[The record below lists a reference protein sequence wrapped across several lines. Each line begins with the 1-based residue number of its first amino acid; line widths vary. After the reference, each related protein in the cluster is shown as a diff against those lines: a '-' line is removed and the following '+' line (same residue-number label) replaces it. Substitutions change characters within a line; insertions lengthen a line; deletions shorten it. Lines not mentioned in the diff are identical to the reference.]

1 MDLKFVLYL
10 YNGISYGSEN
20 KNTLLM
26 NITPD
31 ESQKYYSQKKKSNT
45 NIYTVYMLIYK
56 YILFI

>member
-10 YNGISYGSEN
+10 YNGISYGSKY

-31 ESQKYYSQKKKSNT
+31 ESQKHYSQKKKSNA
-45 NIYTVYMLIYK
+45 NIYTVYMLICI
-56 YILFI
+56 ILFI

>member
-10 YNGISYGSEN
+10 YNRISYGSEN

-31 ESQKYYSQKKKSNT
+31 ESQKQYSQKKKSNT
-45 NIYTVYMLIYK
+45 NIYTVCMLICI
-56 YILFI
+56 ILFI

>member
-10 YNGISYGSEN
+10 YNRISYGSEN

-31 ESQKYYSQKKKSNT
+31 ESQKQYSQKKKSNT
-45 NIYTVYMLIYK
+45 NIYTVYMFICI
-56 YILFI
+56 ILFI